1 MLGFLIRAAIGLAV
15 AGAAAGIISV
25 VIKGVINKQKVQE
38 QMRSSNVS
46 NFLVE
51 AINNSNNQVKL
62 KDLDTDQEYMYE
74 GEGIS
79 EEIYEGE
86 VIYA

>member
-51 AINNSNNQVKL
+51 AINNEFVIQFLKL
-62 KDLDTDQEYMYE
+62 FHK
-74 GEGIS
+74 
-79 EEIYEGE
+79 
-86 VIYA
+86 VYA